1 MPRVL
6 RGRPW
11 VRARLDRVEMPLKRT
26 RKSRKARKIEKR
38 RNKWFRSGFDMAGS
52 ALAAPGA
59 ALNVPESPLMG
70 SGNALIVP
78 EIGFTLPGSTLKVQK
93 PIPRLLEMQRTYPVA
108 QSYLRNTG
116 RITLGRGANSSAP
129 FFPPWER
136 RDCMEQAKPFLVS

>member
-59 ALNVPESPLMG
+59 
-70 SGNALIVP
+70 ALIVP

-136 RDCMEQAKPFLVS
+136 RDCMEQ